1 MFGFGKDKD
10 EDEVVVSG
18 KSARLNYSTFFAFS
32 TKLFSS
38 LKTLSDI
45 RDDIERVEI
54 SAFERQQETSQ
65 AAAKIAKSAGMP
77 EKVKPEEGSL
87 LDKLGLFLAPLLGT
101 LLSFLKF
108 FGKIIIR
115 AALLLGKF
123 VARAGKSV
131 ARGIGAVARGFNK
144 LSRRGKIGL
153 VLGLAAGAGAL
164 YAWMKSKAPPA
175 EGDAADKA
183 DAEADEEDAKADE
196 EDAAAEKAEA
206 AEFGDMDMSAPK
218 EEPAQTTGGGGA
230 PTPSSPAPATG
241 GGGTQTTTASTTGG
255 GGAPTTSSPAS
266 TTGGGGTQTTTAPA
280 PARAPAARAGT
291 STQSP
296 APASTGAAGTPTRD
310 EFTMQKEGF
319 VPNIYKDPAGIPTIG
334 YGHMLKPT
342 ELASKSITLSDGSK
356 IDISK
361 GITKE
366 QGKQIYDDDRAS
378 HDKGATDQLKKLGVD
393 LDKLN
398 QPTKDALNDLAFNA
412 GPGIFAKSPKLVAAL
427 KAGDLNSIAKELRTT
442 GRTAGGKTLAG
453 LEKRADERA
462 NMVLASA
469 SSGPSAQTQLV
480 ANAGDMDSAP
490 GQVYIQPIIVE
501 HRLKAA

>member
-54 SAFERQQETSQ
+54 SAFERQQETAQ

-87 LDKLGLFLAPLLGT
+87 LDKLGLFLAPLLGK

-108 FGKIIIR
+108 FGSIIKR
-115 AALLLGKF
+115 AASLLGKF
-123 VARAGKSV
+123 VVRAARAIT
-131 ARGIGAVARGFNK
+131 RGIGSVARGFNK
-144 LSRRGKIGL
+144 LSRRGKLGV
-153 VLGLAAGAGAL
+153 VLAAAAAAGAAYQWL
-164 YAWMKSKAPPA
+164 KSDKTPA
-175 EGDAADKA
+175 EVDAADKA
-183 DAEADEEDAKADE
+183 DAEADAADAE
-196 EDAAAEKAEA
+196 AEKAEA

-241 GGGTQTTTASTTGG
+241 GGGTQTTTA
-255 GGAPTTSSPAS
+255 
-266 TTGGGGTQTTTAPA
+266 PA
-280 PARAPAARAGT
+280 PARAPAAPAGT
-291 STQSP
+291 PTQSP
-296 APASTGAAGTPTRD
+296 APASAGTAGTPTRD

-334 YGHMLKPT
+334 YGHMLKPA

-412 GPGIFAKSPKLVAAL
+412 GSGIFAKSPKLVAAL

-480 ANAGDMDSAP
+480 ASTGDMDRAP

>member
-10 EDEVVVSG
+10 EDEVVSG

-38 LKTLSDI
+38 LKILSNI
-45 RDDIERVEI
+45 RDDIEKVEI
-54 SAFERQQETSQ
+54 SAFERQQETAQ

-77 EKVKPEEGSL
+77 EKVKPKEGEKEGSL
-87 LDKLGLFLAPLLGT
+87 LDDLTSLLKK
-101 LLSFLKF
+101 LLSFFKF
-108 FGKIIIR
+108 FGLIIKR

-123 VARAGKSV
+123 VARAGK
-131 ARGIGAVARGFNK
+131 AITRGIGAVARGFNK
-144 LSRRGKIGL
+144 LSRRGRLGVVFGL
-153 VLGLAAGAGAL
+153 VAGGAAL
-164 YAWMKSKAPPA
+164 YALMRSDKTP
-175 EGDAADKA
+175 EENDAADKA
-183 DAEADEEDAKADE
+183 DAEADAADAKADE
-196 EDAAAEKAEA
+196 ENEAAEAAEKAEFA
-206 AEFGDMDMSAPK
+206 NMDMSAPK
-218 EEPAQTTGGGGA
+218 EEPAPAA
-230 PTPSSPAPATG
+230 P
-241 GGGTQTTTASTTGG
+241 STTGG
-255 GGAPTTSSPAS
+255 AAPTTPAPTTSGAATP
-266 TTGGGGTQTTTAPA
+266 TTTAPP
-280 PARAPAARAGT
+280 PARAPAGT
-291 STQSP
+291 PTQSS
-296 APASTGAAGTPTRD
+296 APASAGTAGTPTRD

-334 YGHMLKPT
+334 YGHMLKPA

-366 QGKQIYDDDRAS
+366 QGKKIYDDDRVS

-412 GPGIFAKSPKLVAAL
+412 GSGIFAKSPKLVAAL

-453 LEKRADERA
+453 LEKRADERS

-469 SSGPSAQTQLV
+469 FSGPSAQTQLV
-480 ANAGDMDSAP
+480 ASADNTGRQAGR
-490 GQVYIQPIIVE
+490 VYIQPIIVE
-501 HRLKAA
+501 HRLAA

>member
-1 MFGFGKDKD
+1 MFGFGKDKDED

-54 SAFERQQETSQ
+54 SAFESQQETSQ
-65 AAAKIAKSAGMP
+65 AADKIAKSAGMP
-77 EKVKPEEGSL
+77 EKVKPEERSL
-87 LDKLGLFLAPLLGT
+87 LDKLGLFLAPLLGK
-101 LLSFLKF
+101 LLSFFKF
-108 FGKIIIR
+108 FGSIIKR
-115 AALLLGKF
+115 AASLLGKF
-123 VARAGKSV
+123 VVRAAK
-131 ARGIGAVARGFNK
+131 AITRGIGAVARGSNK
-144 LSRRGKIGL
+144 LSGKGKL
-153 VLGLAAGAGAL
+153 KLFLGVAAGAVAA
-164 YAWMKSKAPPA
+164 YAWFKSKSPPAEGDESPPA

-183 DAEADEEDAKADE
+183 DAKADAADAKAEE

-206 AEFGDMDMSAPK
+206 AP
-218 EEPAQTTGGGGA
+218 TT
-230 PTPSSPAPATG
+230 SSPAPATG
-241 GGGTQTTTASTTGG
+241 GAAAPTTTA
-255 GGAPTTSSPAS
+255 PA
-266 TTGGGGTQTTTAPA
+266 TGGGGTQTTTAPA
-280 PARAPAARAGT
+280 PARAPAAPAGT

-296 APASTGAAGTPTRD
+296 APASTGAAAGTPTRD

-356 IDISK
+356 IDINK

-427 KAGDLNSIAKELRTT
+427 KAGDLNSIAEQLRTT
-442 GRTAGGKTLAG
+442 ARTAGGKTLAG

-480 ANAGDMDSAP
+480 ADAGDTDRAP

>member
-1 MFGFGKDKD
+1 MFGFGKDKDED

-54 SAFERQQETSQ
+54 SAFESQQETSQ
-65 AAAKIAKSAGMP
+65 AADKIAKSAGMP
-77 EKVKPEEGSL
+77 EKVKPEERSL
-87 LDKLGLFLAPLLGT
+87 LDKLGLFLAPLLGK
-101 LLSFLKF
+101 LLSFFKF
-108 FGKIIIR
+108 FGSIIKR
-115 AALLLGKF
+115 AASLLGKF
-123 VARAGKSV
+123 VVRAAK
-131 ARGIGAVARGFNK
+131 AITRGIGAVARGSNK
-144 LSRRGKIGL
+144 LSGKGKL
-153 VLGLAAGAGAL
+153 KLFLGVAAGAVAA
-164 YAWMKSKAPPA
+164 YAWFKSKSPPAEGDESPPA

-183 DAEADEEDAKADE
+183 DAKADAADAKAEE

-206 AEFGDMDMSAPK
+206 AP
-218 EEPAQTTGGGGA
+218 TT
-230 PTPSSPAPATG
+230 SSPAPA
-241 GGGTQTTTASTTGG
+241 TGG
-255 GGAPTTSSPAS
+255 GGAPTTSSPAPA
-266 TTGGGGTQTTTAPA
+266 TGGAAAPTTTAPATGGGGTQTTTAPA
-280 PARAPAARAGT
+280 PARAPAAPAGT

-296 APASTGAAGTPTRD
+296 APASTGAAAGTPTRD

-356 IDISK
+356 IDINK

-427 KAGDLNSIAKELRTT
+427 KAGDLNSIAEQLRTT
-442 GRTAGGKTLAG
+442 ARTAGGKTLAG

-480 ANAGDMDSAP
+480 ADAGDTDRAP

>member
-1 MFGFGKDKD
+1 MFGFGKDND
-10 EDEVVVSG
+10 EAEVVSG
-18 KSARLNYSTFFAFS
+18 KSARLSYSTFFAFS

-87 LDKLGLFLAPLLGT
+87 LDKLGLFLAPLLGK
-101 LLSFLKF
+101 LLSFFKF
-108 FGKIIIR
+108 FGSIIKR

-123 VARAGKSV
+123 VARAGRSIV
-131 ARGIGAVARGFNK
+131 RGIGAVARGFNK
-144 LSRRGKIGL
+144 LSRRGKLGL
-153 VLGLAAGAGAL
+153 VLGVASGAVAA
-164 YAWMKSKAPPA
+164 YAWLKSDKTPA

-183 DAEADEEDAKADE
+183 DADADE

-206 AEFGDMDMSAPK
+206 AEFGNMDMSAP
-218 EEPAQTTGGGGA
+218 EPTTAPATGGAAA
-230 PTPSSPAPATG
+230 PTTTAPATG

-255 GGAPTTSSPAS
+255 GG
-266 TTGGGGTQTTTAPA
+266 TQTTTSPA
-280 PARAPAARAGT
+280 PARAPAGT

-296 APASTGAAGTPTRD
+296 APASAGAAGTPTRD

-334 YGHMLKPT
+334 YGHMLKPA

-378 HDKGATDQLKKLGVD
+378 HDKGATNQLKKLGVD

-398 QPTKDALNDLAFNA
+398 RPTKDALNDLAFNA

-442 GRTAGGKTLAG
+442 GRTAGGKALAG

-480 ANAGDMDSAP
+480 ASAGDMDSAP

>member
-10 EDEVVVSG
+10 EAEVVSG

-54 SAFERQQETSQ
+54 SAFERQQETAQ
-65 AAAKIAKSAGMP
+65 ATAKIAKSAGMP
-77 EKVKPEEGSL
+77 EKVKPEEESL
-87 LDKLGLFLAPLLGT
+87 LDKLGLFLAPLLGK

-108 FGKIIIR
+108 FGKIIKR
-115 AALLLGKF
+115 AAFLLGKF
-123 VARAGKSV
+123 VVRAAS
-131 ARGIGAVARGFNK
+131 AIRRGLGAVARGFNK
-144 LSRRGKIGL
+144 LSRRGRLGVVFGL
-153 VLGLAAGAGAL
+153 VAGGAAL
-164 YAWMKSKAPPA
+164 YALMRSDKTP
-175 EGDAADKA
+175 EENDAADKA
-183 DAEADEEDAKADE
+183 DAEADKADAEADE
-196 EDAAAEKAEA
+196 ENEAAEAAEKAEFA
-206 AEFGDMDMSAPK
+206 NMDMSAPK
-218 EEPAQTTGGGGA
+218 EEPAPAA
-230 PTPSSPAPATG
+230 P
-241 GGGTQTTTASTTGG
+241 STTGG
-255 GGAPTTSSPAS
+255 AAAPTTPSPTTSGAATPTTPAPTTSGAATP
-266 TTGGGGTQTTTAPA
+266 TTPA
-280 PARAPAARAGT
+280 PALARAPAGT

-319 VPNIYKDPAGIPTIG
+319 VPNIYKDIGVPTIG
-334 YGHMLKPT
+334 YGHRLKPD

-366 QGKQIYDDDRAS
+366 QGKKIYDDDRAS

-412 GPGIFAKSPKLVAAL
+412 GSGIFAKSPKLVAAL

-480 ANAGDMDSAP
+480 ASAGDTERAP
-490 GQVYIQPIIVE
+490 GQV
-501 HRLKAA
+501 

>member
-1 MFGFGKDKD
+1 MFGFGKDED

-18 KSARLNYSTFFAFS
+18 KSARLNASTFFAFS

-54 SAFERQQETSQ
+54 SAFERQQETAQ

-87 LDKLGLFLAPLLGT
+87 LDKLGLFLAPLLGK

-108 FGKIIIR
+108 FGKIIKR
-115 AALLLGKF
+115 AAFLLGKF
-123 VARAGKSV
+123 VVRAAS
-131 ARGIGAVARGFNK
+131 AIRRGLGAVARGFNK
-144 LSRRGKIGL
+144 LSGRGKLGVFL
-153 VLGLAAGAGAL
+153 AGAAVLGGAL
-164 YAWMKSKAPPA
+164 AWLKSDKPP
-175 EGDAADKA
+175 EDNDAADKA
-183 DAEADEEDAKADE
+183 DAEADAA
-196 EDAAAEKAEA
+196 DAAAEEAEA
-206 AEFGDMDMSAPK
+206 AEFANMDMSAPK
-218 EEPAQTTGGGGA
+218 EEPAQTTGGGGT
-230 PTPSSPAPATG
+230 PKPSSPTPATG
-241 GGGTQTTTASTTGG
+241 ASVAPTTAGG
-255 GGAPTTSSPAS
+255 GGN
-266 TTGGGGTQTTTAPA
+266 QTATAPA
-280 PARAPAARAGT
+280 PARAPAAPAGT
-291 STQSP
+291 PTQSP
-296 APASTGAAGTPTRD
+296 SQSSTGTAGTPTRD
-310 EFTMQKEGF
+310 EFTMKKEGF
-319 VPNIYKDPAGIPTIG
+319 VPNIYKDIGVPTIG
-334 YGHMLKPT
+334 YGHRLKPD

-366 QGKQIYDDDRAS
+366 QGKKIYDDDRAS
-378 HDKGATDQLKKLGVD
+378 HDKGATDQLKKLGID
-393 LDKLN
+393 LGKLN

-412 GPGIFAKSPKLVAAL
+412 GSGIFAKSPKLVAAL

-469 SSGPSAQTQLV
+469 SSGPSARTQLV
-480 ANAGDMDSAP
+480 ASTGDMDRAP

>member
-1 MFGFGKDKD
+1 MFGFGKDND
-10 EDEVVVSG
+10 EAEVVSG
-18 KSARLNYSTFFAFS
+18 KSARLSYSTFFAFS

-87 LDKLGLFLAPLLGT
+87 LDKLGLFLAPLLGK
-101 LLSFLKF
+101 LLSFFKF
-108 FGKIIIR
+108 FGSIIKR

-123 VARAGKSV
+123 VARAGRSIV
-131 ARGIGAVARGFNK
+131 RGIGAVARGFNK
-144 LSRRGKIGL
+144 LSGRGKLGL
-153 VLGLAAGAGAL
+153 VLGVAAGAVAA
-164 YAWMKSKAPPA
+164 YAWLKSDKTPA

-183 DAEADEEDAKADE
+183 DADADE

-206 AEFGDMDMSAPK
+206 AEFANMDMSAPK
-218 EEPAQTTGGGGA
+218 EEPAQTTGGGG
-230 PTPSSPAPATG
+230 
-241 GGGTQTTTASTTGG
+241 TQTTTS
-255 GGAPTTSSPAS
+255 
-266 TTGGGGTQTTTAPA
+266 PA
-280 PARAPAARAGT
+280 PARAPAGT

-296 APASTGAAGTPTRD
+296 APASTGTAGTPTRD

-334 YGHMLKPT
+334 YGHMLKPA

-356 IDISK
+356 IDIGK

-378 HDKGATDQLKKLGVD
+378 HDKGATNQLKKLGVD

-398 QPTKDALNDLAFNA
+398 RPTKDALNDLAFNA

-442 GRTAGGKTLAG
+442 GRTAGGKALAG

-480 ANAGDMDSAP
+480 ASAGDMDSAP